1 MSDTIKEFEQL
12 LSEFENVP
20 ALPHRDPTF
29 LEICEFPHREVICSN
44 ILCFFFNS
52 NREHNLK
59 DLFARSLLELIHGK
73 ESSNSH
79 YYCEKEV
86 LTADNKRIDL
96 VLTGNNTAVVIENK
110 IYADLNNDLQKY
122 FNHINNYKN
131 KYGVVL
137 SLYVIDEETR
147 QQYKNKDNIDFK
159 FITYQQFFEQIKK
172 NIDFYIEKTDKKYVT
187 FLLDFMENID
197 NLREGYEMDKDFIE
211 FLNQND
217 HGDAIVNLINRVNKF
232 TNYLSTKTKELKEK
246 IDKVIEDN
254 MKGKD
259 LSSYLWYPEKEFG
272 QIDLWKGVGVIYN
285 FNGYKIDTFVRIG
298 YWGCSFQIYIRD
310 NEEYCIDNKYKDQII
325 AAFTIKA
332 FTKEIKVEINKE
344 EKCFDLE
351 LPVSLKNLESDI
363 EDIDNNLDKIA
374 GTFGRIVEA
383 ICKPEFFK

>member
-20 ALPHRDPTF
+20 ALPHRDPTRDPTF

-86 LTADNKRIDL
+86 PTADNKRIDL

-110 IYADLNNDLQKY
+110 IYADLNNDLDAY
-122 FNHINNYKN
+122 LEHIKGYKN
-131 KYGVVL
+131 EYGVVL
-137 SLYVIDEETR
+137 SL
-147 QQYKNKDNIDFK
+147 KDIPKTNEKFE
-159 FITYQQFFEQIKK
+159 FITYKKFFDKIKK
-172 NIDFYIEKTDKKYVT
+172 NIDFYIEKADKKYLT

-211 FLNQND
+211 FLNQNG
-217 HGDAIVNLINRVNKF
+217 HGDATVNLINRVNKF
-232 TNYLSTKTKELKEK
+232 NNYLSTKTKELKEK

-272 QIDLWKGVGVIYN
+272 QIDLWKGAAVVYN
-285 FNGYKIDTFVRIG
+285 FNDHKIDILACIG
-298 YWGCSFQIYIRD
+298 YWGCSFHIYICD
-310 NEEYCIDNKYKDQII
+310 KNEKNVTEKYEKKLKDFLKEPLSDGKIDEENSFRLNKSYS
-325 AAFTIKA
+325 
-332 FTKEIKVEINKE
+332 
-344 EKCFDLE
+344 LE
-351 LPVSLKNLESDI
+351 N
-363 EDIDNNLDKIA
+363 IDNNLDKIA
-374 GTFGRIVEA
+374 GTFGGIVKA